1 MLTSKQLFEMKT
13 AMKKSAR
20 ICRPRWLK
28 LSAGFTLIE
37 LLVVIAIIAV
47 LAAILLPALA
57 RAKTRALISQCL
69 SNKRQAA
76 IACAMY
82 SSEFDDWLVPN
93 APLGNYPN
101 AWCAAAG
108 ENWTSASANVDPNY
122 YMTNT
127 LAPYVGNQIN
137 VYKCPGDFIP
147 SDNGDRLRS
156 ISMNGMMLGGVAGN
170 VTPLI
175 GYNAGW
181 PVYRK
186 VNDLKALPPADGWI
200 FADESM
206 WTLNDGYL
214 QMGLNSPDFPD
225 APANYH
231 GGVNCFSFADGH
243 VESHKWQ
250 GSLMG
255 VPYAKGA
262 TGQHWPTGAGLPAL
276 KASDPDWLWLKA
288 HSSVK

>member
-1 MLTSKQLFEMKT
+1 MGCKLFVTKPNVSGYFLLRKPTLVTLEWRGLVQGLCEQHFHERHD
-13 AMKKSAR
+13 AR
-20 ICRPRWLK
+20 RR
-28 LSAGFTLIE
+28 G
-37 LLVVIAIIAV
+37 
-47 LAAILLPALA
+47 
-57 RAKTRALISQCL
+57 
-69 SNKRQAA
+69 
-76 IACAMY
+76 
-82 SSEFDDWLVPN
+82 
-93 APLGNYPN
+93 
-101 AWCAAAG
+101 
-108 ENWTSASANVDPNY
+108 
-122 YMTNT
+122 
-127 LAPYVGNQIN
+127 
-137 VYKCPGDFIP
+137 
-147 SDNGDRLRS
+147 
-156 ISMNGMMLGGVAGN
+156 GN

-186 VNDLKALPPADGWI
+186 VNDLKALPSADGWI

-262 TGQHWPTGAGLPAL
+262 TGTHWPTGAGLPAL